1 MIRYVKILYVSQIYF
16 DRPLC
21 IPIRLNDT
29 FRPFKVWNKNAS
41 KISKKKKKLHKWKS
55 SLNFIYGWI
64 LESTY
69 QKKGYDEVTS
79 CDLTKRIQNHKEYS
93 IHVVINQS
101 IT

>member
-1 MIRYVKILYVSQIYF
+1 MTHLDLLKCGIKTHRKYL
-16 DRPLC
+16 
-21 IPIRLNDT
+21 
-29 FRPFKVWNKNAS
+29 
-41 KISKKKKKLHKWKS
+41 KKKKLHKWKS

>member
-1 MIRYVKILYVSQIYF
+1 M
-16 DRPLC
+16 
-21 IPIRLNDT
+21 
-29 FRPFKVWNKNAS
+29 
-41 KISKKKKKLHKWKS
+41 KW
-55 SLNFIYGWI
+55 LYGWI

-79 CDLTKRIQNHKEYS
+79 CDLTKRIQNQKEYS

>member
-1 MIRYVKILYVSQIYF
+1 MTHLE
-16 DRPLC
+16 PLKYGKKTH
-21 IPIRLNDT
+21 RKYL
-29 FRPFKVWNKNAS
+29 
-41 KISKKKKKLHKWKS
+41 KKKKKLHKWKS

-69 QKKGYDEVTS
+69 QNKGYDEVTS